1 MLEND
6 KIERLNQLAKV
17 KKSGAITDEEL
28 AELEGLRSE
37 YLKNFRASFKQQVE
51 HTKVIDPEGSDVTPE
66 KLKKIQRQK
75 NIRK

>member
-1 MLEND
+1 MLDKD
-6 KIERLNQLAKV
+6 KIERLNRLAKA

-28 AELEGLRSE
+28 SELEALRSE

-51 HTKVIDPEGSDVTPE
+51 NTKVIDPEGTDVTPE
-66 KLKKIQRQK
+66 KLKKIQKQK